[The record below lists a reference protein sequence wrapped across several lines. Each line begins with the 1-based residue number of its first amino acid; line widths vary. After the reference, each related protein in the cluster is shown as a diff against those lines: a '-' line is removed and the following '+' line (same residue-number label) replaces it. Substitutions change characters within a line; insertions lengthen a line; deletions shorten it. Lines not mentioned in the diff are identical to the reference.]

1 MNKKIDQKLFT
12 LRILRKWYV
21 VLIGTVVGAL
31 LVGGPYTLSKTTLVK
46 PNYIADI
53 KMHIEYVKDADGND
67 CDYINYYTWTDYV
80 TSDWMMDALGD
91 LDGMT
96 REDVRSSLS
105 AVMEADLRVMDF
117 LVTTKSMEKS
127 NRIRDRL
134 LEVLPEKMVEL
145 PEVESTFLI
154 TVKDT
159 KADYGFVFIARSFI
173 FGAIL
178 GFFFSLW
185 GLWIK
190 TVLDDSV
197 FIPELFAK
205 ETGLRILESAQG
217 KEVFIDKALPTL
229 PAEGPVTLSILCNAN
244 NGKAIDWAIENLR
257 EKGIEVSGV
266 MFRETDRKL
275 YNAYYVA
282 TKFPNPFLKA
292 DV

>member
-12 LRILRKWYV
+12 LLILRKWYV
-21 VLIGTVVGAL
+21 VLIGTIVGVL

-46 PNYIADI
+46 PDYVADI

-67 CDYINYYTWTDYV
+67 VDYINYYTWTDYV
-80 TSDWMMDALGD
+80 TSDWMMEALGD
-91 LDGMT
+91 VGGLST
-96 REDVRSSLS
+96 QEVRSSLS

-117 LVTTKSMEKS
+117 LITTKSAEKS
-127 NRIRDRL
+127 NLIRDRL
-134 LEVLPEKMVEL
+134 LEVLPGKMEEL

-154 TVKDT
+154 TIKETVP
-159 KADYGFVFIARSFI
+159 DYGFVFIARSFI

-197 FIPELFAK
+197 YIPELFAK
-205 ETGLRILESAQG
+205 ETGLSILESA
-217 KEVFIDKALPTL
+217 KSTEVLIDRKCPDLPQN
-229 PAEGPVTLSILCNAN
+229 GPVTLSILCNAN
-244 NGKAIDWAIENLR
+244 NGKAIDWTLLMLSEQGILVDGVIFRNVD
-257 EKGIEVSGV
+257 EKLKAS
-266 MFRETDRKL
+266 
-275 YNAYYVA
+275 YYA
-282 TKFPNPFLKA
+282 GTKFPNPFLKA